1 MGRHTIAF
9 IIDFAY
15 KPVYF
20 LSACDW

>member
-15 KPVYF
+15 KPVFF